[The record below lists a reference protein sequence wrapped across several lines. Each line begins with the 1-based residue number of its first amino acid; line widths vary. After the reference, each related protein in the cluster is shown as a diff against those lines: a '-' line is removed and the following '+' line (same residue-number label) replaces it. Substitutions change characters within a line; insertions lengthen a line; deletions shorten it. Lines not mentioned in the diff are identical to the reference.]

1 MPVSCPPSRPAFSA
15 PCPYTGESPP
25 GGPAPHTQPSC
36 HLGHLPLP
44 TAAGLPLAPLRQQP
58 WATWVG
64 IQRVSACRHFPVLLG
79 ERGPVNPRSVPTR
92 AGDRGVAGG
101 ARPQKPQPENRASQ
115 GMPEQD
121 PPLWA
126 RSDLRDRSC
135 PGQGALLR
143 DELSWADFPALC
155 SFSEVLSLLGW
166 LSDKSG
172 QALGN
177 FGIDHL
183 VMSMCRVL
191 SCVVGRGCLL

>member
-1 MPVSCPPSRPAFSA
+1 M
-15 PCPYTGESPP
+15 
-25 GGPAPHTQPSC
+25 
-36 HLGHLPLP
+36 
-44 TAAGLPLAPLRQQP
+44 
-58 WATWVG
+58 
-64 IQRVSACRHFPVLLG
+64 
-79 ERGPVNPRSVPTR
+79 NPRSVPTR

-177 FGIDHL
+177 LLMAPGLGSATNNLSVSYQDVGTFLLFGHMLHNAIWHKY
-183 VMSMCRVL
+183 R
-191 SCVVGRGCLL
+191 